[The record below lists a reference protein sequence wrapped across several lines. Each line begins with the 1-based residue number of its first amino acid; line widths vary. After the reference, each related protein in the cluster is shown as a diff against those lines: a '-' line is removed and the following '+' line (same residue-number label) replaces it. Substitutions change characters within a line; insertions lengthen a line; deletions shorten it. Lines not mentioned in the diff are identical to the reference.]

1 MERNKEKEL
10 KGRISKTKNL
20 FEEMTGR
27 RTSFKVEGNE
37 GNFVYDESSGKFVRE
52 KSVSQWMAD
61 NPKRWMADNP
71 SEQRGERVVVGVKAS
86 PSSVSSYSQKFENG
100 KLIEEGNEESDI
112 RSKRNF
118 AIDEF
123 ERNQVARIE
132 EVESETASAGSNYPA
147 IVAGT
152 SGVTFLAG
160 ASAYIIKNQKDK
172 KKHR

>member
-52 KSVSQWMAD
+52 KSVSQ
-61 NPKRWMADNP
+61 WMADNP